1 MSYSE
6 LSTIITK
13 SLTNSQKKKDGIYF
27 TPPDCIIENIELL
40 KPYMDSITHILEPSC
55 GTCEYIT
62 YINTLYQKNI
72 TGIEYNEVIFNSV
85 KHLSIGNTEI
95 IKYDYLT
102 YESTIKYDLIIGN
115 PPYYVMSKT
124 NVNKDY
130 YMYFTG
136 RPNIFILFI
145 IKSLTLLNDGGILS
159 FVLPKSFMNCSY
171 YDKTRSYINKSFQ
184 ILCIKE
190 CKGKYIDTQQET
202 IIFIVRKQSI
212 IDNST
217 HVLLKAGYTI
227 FSHNITELYNL
238 YKNSTSLSDLDFK
251 VNVGNVV
258 WNQCKDILTNDS
270 THTRLIYSSDII
282 DNKLSMKSYKNI
294 EKQNYINK
302 PGFNNPV
309 LVVNRGYGSGAY
321 KLSYCL
327 IDGESEYLIENHL
340 ICIIYN
346 KQIDKEALLAI
357 YNKIIVSLNDSRT
370 TDFMKL
376 YCGNNAINTTEL
388 NHILPI
394 YFI

>member
-1 MSYSE
+1 M
-6 LSTIITK
+6 
-13 SLTNSQKKKDGIYF
+13 
-27 TPPDCIIENIELL
+27 
-40 KPYMDSITHILEPSC
+40 
-55 GTCEYIT
+55 
-62 YINTLYQKNI
+62 
-72 TGIEYNEVIFNSV
+72 
-85 KHLSIGNTEI
+85 
-95 IKYDYLT
+95 
-102 YESTIKYDLIIGN
+102 
-115 PPYYVMSKT
+115 
-124 NVNKDY
+124 
-130 YMYFTG
+130 
-136 RPNIFILFI
+136 
-145 IKSLTLLNDGGILS
+145 
-159 FVLPKSFMNCSY
+159 
-171 YDKTRSYINKSFQ
+171 
-184 ILCIKE
+184 
-190 CKGKYIDTQQET
+190 
-202 IIFIVRKQSI
+202 
-212 IDNST
+212 
-217 HVLLKAGYTI
+217 
-227 FSHNITELYNL
+227 
-238 YKNSTSLSDLDFK
+238 SDLDFK